1 MGKRR
6 RKLLRRK
13 YAKLSWNKYNELHPN
28 KDTQKEQ
35 ITEQKITKV
44 VEDNSVILERM
55 KNMSSALDEVLQNFD
70 TEPEP
75 IMTIQP
81 FVEEVA
87 VETPVELKPEPP
99 PIIIAKPTQINLNK
113 KTKKVLIGMA
123 KDLGISV
130 KSSDTKATIIKAIE
144 LNNSKTKI

>member
-13 YAKLSWNKYNELHPN
+13 YSKLSWNKYYKLHPN

-35 ITEQKITKV
+35 ITEEKITKV

-87 VETPVELKPEPP
+87 AETPVELKPEPP
-99 PIIIAKPTQINLNK
+99 PIIIAKPTQANLKK
-113 KTKKVLIGMA
+113 KTKKVLLGMA
-123 KDLGISV
+123 QDLGISV
-130 KSSDTKATIIKAIE
+130 KSSDTKAVIIKAIE
-144 LNNSKTKI
+144 TNSLKTKI

>member
-13 YAKLSWNKYNELHPN
+13 YSKLSWNKYNELHPN
-28 KDTQKEQ
+28 EDTQKEQ
-35 ITEQKITKV
+35 ITEEKITKV

-70 TEPEP
+70 TEP

-87 VETPVELKPEPP
+87 AETPVELKPEPP
-99 PIIIAKPTQINLNK
+99 PIIIAKPAQTNLKK
-113 KTKKVLIGMA
+113 KTKKVLLGMA

-144 LNNSKTKI
+144 TNNAKTKI